1 MTNGNT
7 EVIRAIEEAWGSNR
21 LDDLDQHFAPG
32 FDNSRSGTPGL
43 PAGLAGAKR
52 AHQGVMQ
59 SFPDRTQEIL
69 DVIADGDRVFVRS
82 RVRGT
87 NQGGFPRF
95 TFRRTGGRST
105 SSPGASTGSRTARWS
120 STLG

>member
-1 MTNGNT
+1 MPERKESNLPAARAKVRIVADAQSAGPLLHRSDNGTFNL
-7 EVIRAIEEAWGSNR
+7 A
-21 LDDLDQHFAPG
+21 FAPG

-43 PAGLAGAKR
+43 PAGLAGAKMS
-52 AHQGVMQ
+52 HQGVMQ

-87 NQGGFPRF
+87 N
-95 TFRRTGGRST
+95 
-105 SSPGASTGSRTARWS
+105 
-120 STLG
+120 TLG